1 MLGAVFSLIGEL
13 LAYGTAAHMLAGVLL
28 LGGGIVFA
36 VCGTALA
43 WIDIREH
50 RLPNRIIYPWAG
62 LTFGLLILV
71 TFLLTDAAGLGRAVA
86 SGLAWGLLFVLV
98 SWIHPPS
105 IGMGD
110 AKLGVVLGM
119 YTGFL
124 GWGVFAVALALSFL
138 LGGLVSIWLLVTKRA
153 SSTSRIAFGPF
164 LIMGTGLALAFS

>member
-1 MLGAVFSLIGEL
+1 MFSLISEL
-13 LAYGTAAHMLAGVLL
+13 LAYGTAAHIFAGVLL

-50 RLPNRIIYPWAG
+50 RLPNRIVYPWAAI
-62 LTFGLLILV
+62 TFGLLILV

-86 SGLAWGLLFVLV
+86 AGLGWGLLFVLI

-110 AKLGVVLGM
+110 AKLAVVLGM

-124 GWGVFAVALALSFL
+124 GWGIFAVALVLSFV
-138 LGGLVSIWLLVTKRA
+138 LGGLVSIWLLLTKRA
-153 SSTSRIAFGPF
+153 AATSRIAFGPF

>member
-1 MLGAVFSLIGEL
+1 MISLIGEHL
-13 LAYGTAAHMLAGVLL
+13 TSGNPAQIVAAALLL
-28 LGGGIVFA
+28 LGGVVFA

-43 WIDIREH
+43 FIDVREH

-62 LTFGLLILV
+62 ITLALLLLV
-71 TFLLTDAAGLGRAVA
+71 TFLLTDAAGLGRAMVA
-86 SGLAWGLLFVLV
+86 GLGWGLLFFLI

-110 AKLGVVLGM
+110 AKLAVILGL

-124 GWGVFAVALALSFL
+124 GWEVFGLALVIAFVTA
-138 LGGLVSIWLLVTKRA
+138 GLVSIWLLSTRRA

-164 LIMGTGLALAFS
+164 LIAGTAVSLVLT